1 MMKVINMP
9 VKAAGEQEGDGNKPK
24 IDKNSIAVK

>member
-9 VKAAGEQEGDGNKPK
+9 VKEGEEEILKPK
-24 IDKNSIAVK
+24 IDKSSIAMK